1 MASIWYAIAVI
12 AGGYQAIAALAS
24 LRVRQRRWA
33 PADFAPGVSVLR
45 PIRKGDEPPAAALE
59 SNRNQDYPGEFEVLA
74 GSAAE
79 VTPNR
84 KVGALMDLERRAKHP
99 IIVIADADIRVPRDY
114 LRRVVAPLS
123 EPGVGLVTCAYRAE
137 ADTLP
142 GRFEGLGVATDF
154 APSAFVAPF
163 VGIDEFALGAT
174 IAVRRADLDRI
185 GGIAAVK
192 DYIADDYQLGRRI
205 HALGLKCVLSDVIVE
220 TRLDGS
226 TWGSVWRH
234 QVRWA
239 RTIRLS
245 RGAYAGL
252 PVTHATT
259 WALLALVAGYWPLAL
274 ALLGVRYAMALT
286 AGWVVLRSSDTLKLW
301 WLIPIR
307 DLWATA
313 VWCAGMF
320 GREVEWGG
328 EALQLD
334 GEGRIIAHR
343 PSNG

>member
-1 MASIWYAIAVI
+1 MAWIWHAIAVI
-12 AGGYQAIAALAS
+12 AGAYQAVAALAS
-24 LRVRQRRWA
+24 LRVRQRRTSA
-33 PADFAPGVSVLR
+33 PDFVPGVSVLK
-45 PIRKGDEPPAAALE
+45 PIRKGDVPPVAALE
-59 SNRNQDYPGEFEVLA
+59 SNRSQDYPGEFEVLC
-74 GSAAE
+74 GSAIEA
-79 VTPNR
+79 TPNR
-84 KVGALMDLERRAKHP
+84 KVGALIELERQAKHP
-99 IIVIADADIRVPRDY
+99 IIVIADADIQVRRDY
-114 LRRVVAPLS
+114 LRRVVAPLAD
-123 EPGVGLVTCAYRAE
+123 PKVGLVTCAYRAVS
-137 ADTLP
+137 DTLP
-142 GRFEGLGVATDF
+142 GRFEALGVATDF

-174 IAVRRADLDRI
+174 IAVRRADLERI
-185 GGIAAVK
+185 GGVAAVK
-192 DYIADDYQLGRRI
+192 DYIADDYQLGRMI

-259 WALLALVAGYWPLAL
+259 WALLALIAGHWTSAAAL
-274 ALLGVRYAMALT
+274 IGVRYAMALT
-286 AGWVVLRSSDTLKLW
+286 AGWGVLRSRDTLKLW

-313 VWCAGMF
+313 VWFAGMF

-328 EALQLD
+328 EVLQLD
-334 GEGRIIAHR
+334 DRGRIIGRR
-343 PSNG
+343 PQ